1 MANWFSCYRAIL
13 GQSLR
18 EAASWK
24 RNLLF
29 VFAGLG
35 VAAVLTM
42 VVVMVGDRRNQNDI
56 FGMVLMV
63 TFFQLLVPITSIYF
77 SASILREEISSRTI
91 VYLLSGPVPRSSVWL
106 AKYSASVIVSL
117 FVVLSSFGLAVA
129 AISVLA
135 PSARSAAW
143 ALQPSTIQG
152 SLLAISLGPFAYAAI
167 GTLLAVRFK
176 WAILW
181 GAGFFIVWESFVGSV
196 PQQSGLRSLTVVD
209 SLRTL
214 LFHHT
219 PAAERLHENLFKW
232 ATAGGQDGLDIP
244 SVADAFE
251 ALGWFVGVPL
261 LLTVWIGRG
270 RDFESGAKDG
280 Q

>member
-91 VYLLSGPVPRSSVWL
+91 VYP
-106 AKYSASVIVSL
+106 
-117 FVVLSSFGLAVA
+117 
-129 AISVLA
+129 
-135 PSARSAAW
+135 
-143 ALQPSTIQG
+143 
-152 SLLAISLGPFAYAAI
+152 
-167 GTLLAVRFK
+167 AVRS
-176 WAILW
+176 
-181 GAGFFIVWESFVGSV
+181 GAA
-196 PQQSGLRSLTVVD
+196 L
-209 SLRTL
+209 
-214 LFHHT
+214 
-219 PAAERLHENLFKW
+219 ERL
-232 ATAGGQDGLDIP
+232 AGQVQRERDR
-244 SVADAFE
+244 VAVRRAE
-251 ALGWFVGVPL
+251 L
-261 LLTVWIGRG
+261 LRARGG
-270 RDFESGAKDG
+270 RDQRPGAFRT
-280 Q
+280 